1 MHARVY
7 LSYLH
12 IHFQVYRLLG
22 NGDGNMTFQ
31 PELLEVSENMLE
43 TVIQM
48 TNCRGRTSYSF
59 LDLPGIVC
67 TSTLKLRYRRS
78 SLIDGCKI
86 LSYGLPCA
94 AILLTALDPVIQE
107 SSKETKL
114 PPSLKTSNII
124 RNLSVLVSQLES
136 VSSPNETN
144 YVFCLKSSQAIS
156 RKLDHILDS
165 FTTAN
170 STKPPDYPEPVPA
183 PHTLDNTSFEA
194 MANIEN
200 IGLVNF
206 GHFDLADWAIDF
218 GIGTMSDEWNMF

>member
-1 MHARVY
+1 MHAKVY

-22 NGDGNMTFQ
+22 NGDGNMNPQ
-31 PELLEVSENMLE
+31 PELLEVSANMLE

-48 TNCRGRTSYSF
+48 TNCRRRTSYSF

-67 TSTLKLRYRRS
+67 TSTLKLRYCRS
-78 SLIDGCKI
+78 SIFNGCKI
-86 LSYGLPCA
+86 LSYGLPSA
-94 AILLTALDPVIQE
+94 AILSTALDPDIQQ

-136 VSSPNETN
+136 VSSPVETN
-144 YVFCLKSSQAIS
+144 RVFCLKSSQAIS
-156 RKLDHILDS
+156 RKLDHILNS
-165 FTTAN
+165 FTTAK
-170 STKPPDYPEPVPA
+170 SIKPSDYPEPVPA

-194 MANIEN
+194 MSNIDN

-206 GHFDLADWAIDF
+206 DHFDLADWAIDF
-218 GIGTMSDEWNMF
+218 GIGTMNDEWNMF